1 MPFGNGCPGG
11 THENSPAFQRWDAC
25 HANTSPEGT
34 AERRCRRVLVQP
46 SLRDSISI
54 DHDPGVETPGIIGMS
69 LRDKLSSNFRTAL
82 SANPDASQI
91 LSTPRGDH

>member
-1 MPFGNGCPGG
+1 MKIAQRFNAG
-11 THENSPAFQRWDAC
+11 THATPTQVPKGRLKGGADAYSFSRPCGTRFLLTTIPALK
-25 HANTSPEGT
+25 
-34 AERRCRRVLVQP
+34 RRA
-46 SLRDSISI
+46 
-54 DHDPGVETPGIIGMS
+54 IIGMS